1 LVFKKHGKPLHF
13 TKVAELIDKF
23 NYNLPNKK
31 TYSQTVHNELIKDSR
46 FVLVGRGI
54 YALKEWG
61 YERGY
66 VKDVIFQVLKSAQKP
81 LDKEEILEKVLKQ
94 RIVKENTVLLNLSN
108 KNYFLRT
115 SKGNY
120 TIKEA

>member
-1 LVFKKHGKPLHF
+1 MKDKAYLVFKKENKPLHF
-13 TKVAELIDKF
+13 TEVASLIDSA
-23 NYNLPNKK
+23 LP
-31 TYSQTVHNELIKDSR
+31 QTVHNELIKDSR

-66 VKDVIFQVLKSAQKP
+66 VKDVIFKVLKSAQKP
-81 LDKEEILEKVLKQ
+81 LDREEILEKVLEQ
-94 RIVKENTVLLNLSN
+94 RIVKKNTVLLNLSN

-115 SKGNY
+115 SEGNY